1 MEDFRNKP
9 LEYRVKESQ
18 RLKCKYPDRVPVV
31 IKSGNERTPS
41 TQNFKYLVPK
51 TSTVAEFVSVIRRM
65 TQLKPYQAIFI
76 FVDGVLPPNSSTM
89 LSVYDEHHDEDG
101 FLYIT
106 YSLENTFGN

>member
-1 MEDFRNKP
+1 MNEFRQKT
-9 LEYRVKESQ
+9 LEYRMKESQ
-18 RLKCKYPDRVPVV
+18 RLKCKYFDRVPVV
-31 IKSGNERTPS
+31 IKSGNEQTPS

-51 TSTVAEFVSVIRRM
+51 TATVAEFVSVIRRM
-65 TQLKPYQAIFI
+65 TQLKPYQAIFV

-101 FLYIT
+101 FLYIM